1 MSPAAAILMQNKLNF
16 EPGSSAPIGL
26 HYQNMDIGDKDQGW
40 QKEFSDQKLKELIRL
55 NRDGNLQAME
65 ILYKHFKSSLF
76 SLALRYTCNFEAAE
90 DVIQDVFVKVFTNLH
105 TLDEDK
111 AFVGWLYRI
120 TINTCLSYLRSHK
133 KLRQKTIPLEN
144 VQAFAADAGPSAMQ
158 KVENKILEQT
168 IQKLAPR
175 LKSVFLLHDVQGFK
189 HREIAYILGCS
200 VGTSKSQLFKARK
213 KMRKLLEHKQWM

>member
-1 MSPAAAILMQNKLNF
+1 MEFAAAILIQNMPSF
-16 EPGSSAPIGL
+16 ESGSYAQIGL
-26 HYQNMDIGDKDQGW
+26 NYPIM
-40 QKEFSDQKLKELIRL
+40 QKELSDQKLKELIQQS
-55 NRDGNLQAME
+55 RDGDLQAIE
-65 ILYKHFKSSLF
+65 ILYEHFKASLF
-76 SLALRYTCNFEAAE
+76 SLALRYTYNYAVAE

-120 TINTCLSYLRSHK
+120 TVNTCLSYLRSHK
-133 KLRQKTIPLEN
+133 KLRQKTIPLDD
-144 VQAFAADAGPSAMQ
+144 VQGFVADSAPTATQ
-158 KVENKILEQT
+158 KAENKILEQT
-168 IQKLAPR
+168 IQKLPPR

-189 HREIAYILGCS
+189 HQEIAHILGCS